1 VCVLAGETIVRGT
14 KKAKEGHFIHIQG
27 KISQD
32 KLSILNIYALNAR
45 ASTFVKKKKNK
56 KTLLKLKTH
65 IVPHTVIVGDFNT
78 HSHQWTG
85 PGNRN

>member
-1 VCVLAGETIVRGT
+1 MCVLAGETIVRGT

-45 ASTFVKKKKNK
+45 ASTFVKKKK
-56 KTLLKLKTH
+56 KLY
-65 IVPHTVIVGDFNT
+65 
-78 HSHQWTG
+78 
-85 PGNRN
+85 